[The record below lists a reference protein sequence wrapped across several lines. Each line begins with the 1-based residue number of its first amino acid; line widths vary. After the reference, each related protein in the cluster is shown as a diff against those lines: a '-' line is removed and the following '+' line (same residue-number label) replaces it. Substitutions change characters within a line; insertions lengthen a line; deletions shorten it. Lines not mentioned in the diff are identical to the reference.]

1 MTSSTDRIYKT
12 QLRSAKI
19 VSKIEPKIIEQIAEA
34 GYDGVECTDTSL
46 SLAEARE
53 ARRICELNGIRIHS
67 VMRGAQF
74 NNAERV
80 EADTEALRNAIRV
93 AAAYGASTVLC
104 VPGSAPAPN
113 LKPENFRISFNQE
126 TLEVTSV
133 CEGDN
138 TPHAEYIDA
147 QNHATRC
154 AQKGLPKVLDVAAY
168 EGVRICLENV
178 WNNLWCDP
186 ALLNA
191 FIRSFASPWVGSYFD
206 LGNFVKYQPTENWL
220 IALGKG
226 IIFKLHFKD
235 FLVDHSLPNSGT
247 FVPVGH
253 GSNDWVK
260 IRGIL
265 EDLEYN
271 GFVTIEFEESAST
284 KLSDKQQVQKF
295 HNFFAGVDI
304 LKGVE

>member
-12 QLRSAKI
+12 ELRCAKI

-34 GYDGVECTDTSL
+34 GYDGVECTYTSL

-80 EADTEALRNAIRV
+80 EADTDAIRV

-154 AQKGLPKVLDVAAY
+154 AQK
-168 EGVRICLENV
+168 
-178 WNNLWCDP
+178 
-186 ALLNA
+186 
-191 FIRSFASPWVGSYFD
+191 
-206 LGNFVKYQPTENWL
+206 
-220 IALGKG
+220 
-226 IIFKLHFKD
+226 
-235 FLVDHSLPNSGT
+235 
-247 FVPVGH
+247 
-253 GSNDWVK
+253 
-260 IRGIL
+260 
-265 EDLEYN
+265 
-271 GFVTIEFEESAST
+271 
-284 KLSDKQQVQKF
+284 
-295 HNFFAGVDI
+295 
-304 LKGVE
+304 

>member
-1 MTSSTDRIYKT
+1 
-12 QLRSAKI
+12 
-19 VSKIEPKIIEQIAEA
+19 
-34 GYDGVECTDTSL
+34 
-46 SLAEARE
+46 
-53 ARRICELNGIRIHS
+53 
-67 VMRGAQF
+67 
-74 NNAERV
+74 
-80 EADTEALRNAIRV
+80 
-93 AAAYGASTVLC
+93 
-104 VPGSAPAPN
+104 
-113 LKPENFRISFNQE
+113 
-126 TLEVTSV
+126 
-133 CEGDN
+133 
-138 TPHAEYIDA
+138 
-147 QNHATRC
+147 
-154 AQKGLPKVLDVAAY
+154 
-168 EGVRICLENV
+168 LENV

-220 IALGKG
+220 TALGKG

-260 IRGIL
+260 IRDIL

-271 GFVTIEFEESAST
+271 GFVTIEFEESEST

>member
-104 VPGSAPAPN
+104 VPGIRA
-113 LKPENFRISFNQE
+113 
-126 TLEVTSV
+126 
-133 CEGDN
+133 
-138 TPHAEYIDA
+138 
-147 QNHATRC
+147 C
-154 AQKGLPKVLDVAAY
+154 A
-168 EGVRICLENV
+168 
-178 WNNLWCDP
+178 
-186 ALLNA
+186 
-191 FIRSFASPWVGSYFD
+191 
-206 LGNFVKYQPTENWL
+206 
-220 IALGKG
+220 
-226 IIFKLHFKD
+226 
-235 FLVDHSLPNSGT
+235 
-247 FVPVGH
+247 
-253 GSNDWVK
+253 
-260 IRGIL
+260 
-265 EDLEYN
+265 
-271 GFVTIEFEESAST
+271 EFET
-284 KLSDKQQVQKF
+284 
-295 HNFFAGVDI
+295 
-304 LKGVE
+304 